1 MSEMTATRMRL
12 ATLAGVLIWLGAA
25 WLLWRTEVPD
35 LDLDPGGLLPADA
48 EAETYAAAQRRL
60 WILRVVLQLATAVA
74 LVWSAPRL
82 AARLPGRKPVRS
94 LLMLLG
100 TFAALWL
107 VAVPVRL
114 LSHRLRR
121 EYDLSEQGYLAF
133 LVSPW
138 AERLGSLVAALAGL
152 AVAVA
157 LARRFGDRWWIPG
170 GAALAALG
178 TAVVLLQPLVLAPRL
193 EPLRDARL
201 ESQIGVLAAA
211 QGLDQPPVEVRRMR
225 DRTRAGNAEV
235 AGIGPTRRVVL
246 WDTILEPP
254 FGRDEVVH
262 ISAHELAHV
271 SRRHLWKGLAWF
283 CLLALPIAYVLARAA
298 RRFGGPQEPAA
309 VPALVLAALLIQL
322 ALTPAV
328 NELSRRYEA
337 EADWIALETARD
349 PEAAL
354 ALFRHFVERNRTDPD
369 PPTWSYLLLSTH
381 PSLEE
386 RAAMAQAWR
395 ARVSSRG
402 AAASPGGS

>member
-12 ATLAGVLIWLGAA
+12 ATLAGVVFWLGAA
-25 WLLWRTEVPD
+25 WLLWRTQVPD
-35 LDLDPGGLLPADA
+35 LHLDTAALLPTDD
-48 EAETYAAAQRRL
+48 EAENYAAAQRRL
-60 WILRVVLQLATAVA
+60 WALRVALQLAVAVA

-82 AARLPGRKPVRS
+82 AARLPGSTLVRS
-94 LLMLLG
+94 LLMLLA
-100 TFAALWL
+100 TLVALWL

-138 AERLGSLVAALAGL
+138 AERLGSLAAAVAGL
-152 AVAVA
+152 AAAVA

-193 EPLRDARL
+193 EPLREERL
-201 ESQIGVLAAA
+201 ENEIGALAAA
-211 QGLDQPPVEVRRMR
+211 QGLDPPPVEVRRMR

-271 SRRHLWKGLAWF
+271 SRHHIWKGLAWF
-283 CLLALPIAYVLARAA
+283 CLLALPIAFVLARAA
-298 RRFGGPQEPAA
+298 RRFGGPQEPVA
-309 VPALVLAALLIQL
+309 VPALVLAAMLIQL
-322 ALTPAV
+322 ALAPAV

-337 EADWIALETARD
+337 EADWVALETARD

-386 RAAMAQAWR
+386 RAAMVQAWR
-395 ARVSSRG
+395 ARVSSR
-402 AAASPGGS
+402 AAAESRGGS